1 MKKNSMMKQMQ
12 SGKVTMKKID
22 DMINDVLDEIMSKA
36 TRMKKSRMM
45 KMKGKQIAR
54 KRKIAMKRKANPEKL
69 KKRAMKKARD
79 IVAKKILKDRS
90 KSDLSIS
97 GKENLEK
104 RLAKKKGVI
113 AKIAKRILPNVR
125 KAENERL
132 AKKREKDSS

>member
-12 SGKVTMKKID
+12 SGKVIMKKID
-22 DMINDVLDEIMSKA
+22 DMINDVLDEVMSKMV
-36 TRMKKSRMM
+36 RMKRARMM
-45 KMKGKQIAR
+45 KVKGKQIAR

-104 RLAKKKGVI
+104 KLNKKKGII

-132 AKKREKDSS
+132 AKRRENE

>member
-1 MKKNSMMKQMQ
+1 MKQ
-12 SGKVTMKKID
+12 ID
-22 DMINDVLDEIMSKA
+22 DMINDVLDEVMSKMV
-36 TRMKKSRMM
+36 RMKKARMM
-45 KMKGKQIAR
+45 KVKGKQIAR

-79 IVAKKILKDRS
+79 IVAKKILKDKD

-104 RLAKKKGVI
+104 RLAKKKAVI
-113 AKIAKRILPNVR
+113 AKIAKRILPKIR

-132 AKKREKDSS
+132 AKRREKE

>member
-1 MKKNSMMKQMQ
+1 MQ

-22 DMINDVLDEIMSKA
+22 DMINDVLDEVMSKMV
-36 TRMKKSRMM
+36 RMKKARMM
-45 KMKGKQIAR
+45 KVKGKQIAR
-54 KRKIAMKRKANPEKL
+54 KRKLAMKRKANPEKL

-79 IVAKKILKDRS
+79 IVAKKLLKDRD

-104 RLAKKKGVI
+104 RLAKKNGVI
-113 AKIAKRILPNVR
+113 AKIAKRILPKVR

-132 AKKREKDSS
+132 AKRREKE

>member
-1 MKKNSMMKQMQ
+1 MKN
-12 SGKVTMKKID
+12 VD
-22 DMINDVLDEIMSKA
+22 DMINNVLDEIMSKA
-36 TRMKKSRMM
+36 ARMKKSRMM

-54 KRKIAMKRKANPEKL
+54 KRKISLKRKANPEKL

-79 IVAKKILKDRS
+79 MVTKKLLKDKD

-104 RLAKKKGVI
+104 RLTKKKLVI
-113 AKIAKRILPNVR
+113 AKIAKRILPKVR

-132 AKKREKDSS
+132 AKKRENE

>member
-1 MKKNSMMKQMQ
+1 
-12 SGKVTMKKID
+12 MKKID
-22 DMINDVLDEIMSKA
+22 DMIDDVLDEIMTKMA
-36 TRMKKSRMM
+36 RMKRARMM
-45 KMKGKQIAR
+45 KVKGKQIAR

-79 IVAKKILKDRS
+79 IVTKKLLKDKD

-104 RLAKKKGVI
+104 KLNKKKGII

-132 AKKREKDSS
+132 AKRRENE

>member
-22 DMINDVLDEIMSKA
+22 DMINDVLDEVMSKA

-45 KMKGKQIAR
+45 KVKGKQIAR

-97 GKENLEK
+97 GKEGLEK
-104 RLAKKKGVI
+104 KLNAKTAIIK
-113 AKIAKRILPNVR
+113 KIAKKIIPQIK
-125 KAENERL
+125 KAETERL
-132 AKKREKDSS
+132 AKMKEK